1 MIKGVF
7 EVERITILRTP
18 NLESSIRKAIQWFS
32 SGTIFLDLPMDLERY
47 IEDIAIGADYHE
59 VLSYLEDVGL
69 IRVEDRVKYR
79 TLAPLFEYIYM
90 NQPDVHCYRDPLYH
104 TISNETL
111 REIFLMTAR
120 GRLGRIEIDEWR
132 RVLEEDVRTEIE
144 YAEIE
149 GEFIRERASEENVCL
164 NASEEIEEYLRG
176 KGFEVV
182 RRDVDL
188 SCTPLDMLR
197 SMIREEVLEGKM
209 VPDETVR
216 RLVEYH
222 LRFTDLILEKGREEA
237 YRMWKNFMGDWNDPT
252 SS

>member
-1 MIKGVF
+1 
-7 EVERITILRTP
+7 
-18 NLESSIRKAIQWFS
+18 
-32 SGTIFLDLPMDLERY
+32 
-47 IEDIAIGADYHE
+47 
-59 VLSYLEDVGL
+59 
-69 IRVEDRVKYR
+69 
-79 TLAPLFEYIYM
+79 
-90 NQPDVHCYRDPLYH
+90 
-104 TISNETL
+104 
-111 REIFLMTAR
+111 MTAR
-120 GRLGRIEIDEWR
+120 GRLGRIEVDEWR
-132 RVLEEDVRTEIE
+132 RGLEEGVRT
-144 YAEIE
+144 
-149 GEFIRERASEENVCL
+149 
-164 NASEEIEEYLRG
+164 EIEEYLRG